1 MQMLGC
7 RLEGRGAWQVAG
19 EAWERWVLLELRDAA
34 SCVDAKTF
42 KDDLRA
48 VEAMDL
54 GKRTFSVRPWGQ
66 EAHQTQG
73 LPEVQPGLG
82 KIILQTHDE
91 IAP

>member
-1 MQMLGC
+1 MQMLSC

-19 EAWERWVLLELRDAA
+19 DAGEGWALLELRDAA

-42 KDDLRA
+42 EDHLRA

-54 GKRTFSVRPWGQ
+54 GKSTVSVRVWGE
-66 EAHQTQG
+66 EANQSHG
-73 LPEVQPGLG
+73 LPEVQAGLG
-82 KIILQTHDE
+82 KLILQTHDE